1 MPDFHPAFL
10 SGAREMNELLTA
22 FSLLLVIE
30 GVLPFLSPGIFRNVL
45 IQMLQMD
52 DRSMRISGLVSMVSG
67 VVLLYLVK

>member
-1 MPDFHPAFL
+1 
-10 SGAREMNELLTA
+10 MNELLTA

-30 GVLPFLSPGIFRNVL
+30 GILPFLSPGTFRNIL
-45 IQMLQMD
+45 MQMLQMD